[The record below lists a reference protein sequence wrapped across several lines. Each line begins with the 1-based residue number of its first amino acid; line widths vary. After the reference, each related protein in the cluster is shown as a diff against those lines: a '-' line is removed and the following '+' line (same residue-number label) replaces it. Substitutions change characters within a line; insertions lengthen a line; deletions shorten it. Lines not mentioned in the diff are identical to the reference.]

1 MVPNAH
7 VVAPGSRTRQ
17 ARVLSP
23 YQWEFGDSDDG
34 AAVAA
39 QLGSM
44 PDYAGN
50 VVHVANATSSA
61 TDVSVDDFQG
71 WQGLDVV
78 HVVSHGFRVC
88 AQRICRAAIAAH
100 SVPNG
105 LADLIANRV
114 RGLELEVSVGP
125 DDSLHPRHHVLL
137 GADFFRA
144 EYPRGLDDAVVFL
157 NGCATFG
164 QGATD
169 LADAIRGGTS
179 VVLGW
184 DQTVAT
190 TAAHDAGVAV
200 FDELGGNGRTVG
212 DALEE
217 LGPLATSLTTDR
229 AGRPITAKLTSS
241 GRKAGGDLRIRD
253 IVQFSNTAGTG
264 PLSDGSEV
272 AIVGVAQDGLVDS
285 VAWQVRIDGIE
296 PAAASALV
304 RVTIDGNPA
313 TPVAVST
320 GSMQAP
326 NAWLISGT
334 VQLGSDFVEEYEAP
348 FEAVLEL
355 PEGGLSTTTLTA
367 IIVGQAASVT
377 PAPAPAMGT
386 LWRGHLTYSFEV
398 KPGVTIEAEADV
410 DFAFD
415 GGSESIL
422 IYPAV
427 SGRMSYSVHG
437 TTPEGCTSTLAP
449 VEVAITPDNVS
460 GGLRIDVST
469 SPPIFEGTVSVT
481 GPEVE
486 VMQTCVGEYAYLTG
500 PYTTVARAVFIQVF
514 FSDTRTV
521 EGDAIRGSNNTA
533 IDSRTFD
540 IRRVE

>member
-1 MVPNAH
+1 
-7 VVAPGSRTRQ
+7 
-17 ARVLSP
+17 VLSP
-23 YQWEFGDSDDG
+23 YQWDFGDSDDG

-39 QLGSM
+39 QLESM

-50 VVHVANATSSA
+50 VVHIANATSSA
-61 TDVSVDDFQG
+61 TDVSVDNFQG

-88 AQRICRAAIAAH
+88 AQGTCRAVIAAH

-105 LADLIANRV
+105 LADLITNRT
-114 RGLELEVSVGP
+114 RGLDLEVSVGP
-125 DDSLHPRHHVLL
+125 DDSLRPRHHVLL

-169 LADAIRGGTS
+169 LADAIRGQTS

-200 FDELGGNGRTVG
+200 FNELGGNGRTVG

-229 AGRPITAKLTSS
+229 AGRPITSNLSSS

-253 IVQFSNTAGTG
+253 IVQLSNAAGTG
-264 PLSDGSEV
+264 PLTDGSEV
-272 AIVGVAQDGLVDS
+272 AIVGMAQDGLADS
-285 VAWQVRIDGIE
+285 VAWQVLIDGIE
-296 PAAASALV
+296 PAAAAALV
-304 RVTIDGNPA
+304 RVTIDGHA
-313 TPVAVST
+313 AMPVAVST

-326 NAWLISGT
+326 NSWLISGT
-334 VQLGSDFVEEYEAP
+334 VQLGSDFVEEHEAP

-355 PEGGLSTTTLTA
+355 PEGGLSTTTVTA
-367 IIVGQAASVT
+367 IIVGQAASAT
-377 PAPAPAMGT
+377 PAPAMGS
-386 LWRGHLTYSFEV
+386 LWGGHLTYSFEV
-398 KPGVTIEAEADV
+398 KPGVMIEAEADV

-415 GGSESIL
+415 GGSERIL

-437 TTPEGCTSTLAP
+437 TTPDGCTSTLAP
-449 VEVAITPDNVS
+449 VEVAITPANVS

-469 SPPIFEGTVSVT
+469 SPPTFEGTVSVT

-514 FSDTRTV
+514 FSDGRTV
-521 EGDAIRGSNNTA
+521 EGDAIHGANNTA

-540 IRRVE
+540 IRRVD